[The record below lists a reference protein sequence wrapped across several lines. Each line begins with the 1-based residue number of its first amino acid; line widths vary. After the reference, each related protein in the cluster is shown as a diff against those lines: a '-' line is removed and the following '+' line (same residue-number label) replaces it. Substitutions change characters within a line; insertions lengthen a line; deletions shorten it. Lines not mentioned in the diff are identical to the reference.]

1 MPKVR
6 PGNTPRYQL
15 ARTSKKRYDL
25 DNDGYVNHH
34 LYGIRPRDAYTNT
47 RVGVRCRGRY
57 NLYSRF
63 LKSNPVRFEIWQSPA
78 YKESKEISNTFMDV
92 EHNRIN
98 RNQTV
103 SMKIRPRVISNRSFC
118 NARVSNRGRRRMN
131 LNEEKHYVIED
142 NVTTNAMQYG
152 VGVTSKSKGE
162 NIHHFTEEYYLPYL
176 VRDYDFSLTHNDLLS
191 IDKDHIPVVVNMLE
205 EYFNKFNDP
214 ELKLRR
220 IELID
225 HVAYMNK
232 LFLFS
237 FSKVFI
243 IAKMNSSTNPTNCYV
258 TEFIAFSK
266 YPETEDI
273 GKMISEVSNMI
284 YKSIVARDLN
294 TNIRLIDMS
303 AELNKDVT
311 FCKFVS
317 DGKTINQHEIKIKG
331 NLLSLSYYPYLDVQM
346 LMDEYSKSDDKLL
359 ILYGEN
365 GSGKTKLSSILA
377 IKLHD
382 SNYTV
387 VICSGAD
394 ADNVNLLAE
403 LEDKI
408 YSSANKLKH
417 VAVIVDDLDP
427 KYLNRNNT
435 SSESNIF
442 FNKLLTILDGN
453 FDINLKFIITTN
465 HILREEAD
473 EPLYRSGRLFDSIYI
488 RYLTPDEAKSIL
500 KDNGLKA
507 KEITD
512 FLSNKKD
519 KIKQSDLAQFIRM
532 SKTNIS
538 RKYRLDSTGDNFK
551 TRKVGFVK

>member
-6 PGNTPRYQL
+6 PGETVKYEMSVTRKTRRERDGDVFS
-15 ARTSKKRYDL
+15 RT
-25 DNDGYVNHH
+25 H
-34 LYGIRPRDAYTNT
+34 LYGVRPDSSQDVC
-47 RVGVRCRGRY
+47 RVGIRNRGIY
-57 NLYSRF
+57 NNVSRF
-63 LKSNPVRFEIWQSPA
+63 FESNSLRFEAWGIANYNRYFPV
-78 YKESKEISNTFMDV
+78 SNTFIDTKV
-92 EHNRIN
+92 
-98 RNQTV
+98 TKDCTLD
-103 SMKIRPRVISNRSFC
+103 MKIRPRVISY
-118 NARVSNRGRRRMN
+118 RVFTNVKVSDRNKRR
-131 LNEEKHYVIED
+131 LKLEENKLYLAED
-142 NVTTNAMQYG
+142 NVTSNAYKENI
-152 VGVTSKSKGE
+152 GVTKEMQKAD

-225 HVAYMNK
+225 HIAYMNK

-243 IAKMNSSTNPTNCYV
+243 LAQMNTATNPTTCYV

-266 YPETEDI
+266 YPKNTDMD
-273 GKMISEVSNMI
+273 KMISEVSNMV

-294 TNIRLIDMS
+294 TNVRLIDMS
-303 AELNKDVT
+303 AEINKDIS
-311 FCKFVS
+311 FCKLVS
-317 DGKTINQHEIKIKG
+317 DGKNVSQHNIKIKS
-331 NLLSLSYYPYLDVQM
+331 NMLSLSYYPFLDVQL
-346 LMDEYSKSDDKLL
+346 LMDEYTASDDKLL

-377 IKLHD
+377 LKLFD
-382 SNYTV
+382 NNYNV
-387 VICSGAD
+387 IICSGAD
-394 ADNVNLLAE
+394 ADNNALLSE

-427 KYLNRNNT
+427 KCLNRNTIT
-435 SSESNIF
+435 SGANIF

-500 KDNGLKA
+500 KDNGIKA
-507 KEITD
+507 KDISN
-512 FLSNKKD
+512 FLADKKD
-519 KIKQSDLAQFIRM
+519 KVKQSDLAQFIRM